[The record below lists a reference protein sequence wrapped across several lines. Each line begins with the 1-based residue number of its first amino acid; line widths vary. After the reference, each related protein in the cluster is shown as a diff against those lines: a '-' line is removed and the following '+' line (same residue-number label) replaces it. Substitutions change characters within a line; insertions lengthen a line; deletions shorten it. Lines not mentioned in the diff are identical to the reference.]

1 MSWRAKISQ
10 TVARETSAAPYA
22 YILLVFLMLAA
33 LAVWK
38 RWQIA
43 EDREYR
49 QKFSETIQFERER
62 IQLRL
67 SALNENMRAL
77 AALHESRPTDAQALR
92 ALMQGLRLADRYP
105 GLLGAA
111 AGAFAGPEIVLSFAA
126 PADFRPDS
134 TRPERR
140 ASLERA
146 LLAAEHSGAPAFVAD
161 GQANDPTRSDFE
173 LALPAGPGRFILVRM
188 DLQAVLR
195 SAFGDRVQV
204 VAAESPGAYTEV
216 ATLEIGGLRRNIFFH
231 VPEAPPTSEI
241 RASWVFL
248 GAAIVVAFCLFLALR
263 ALLVSRVR
271 AQRLAEEM
279 TVQYRESE
287 RRSEAASQAKTEFL
301 ARMSHEIRT
310 PLNAVLGAA
319 ELLNASEL
327 GSDQR
332 ELVDVLDSAGKNLL
346 QLINDVLDLSRIES
360 GRLQIESIEFDP
372 RQECREVLQVIH
384 VIVERKGLSLSCE
397 IDPALPA
404 RLIGDPNRIRQSLWN
419 LCGNAVKFTER
430 GGIKVAVRMRP
441 AGEAE
446 RLLIEYSVEDT
457 GLGIPPDRLDSIF
470 EDFTQ
475 VDSSVARKFG
485 GTGLGLA
492 ITRKLVHLMGGEI
505 RAESEPGRGSRF
517 TFTVNVRAVRG
528 ADNRQMQTRSAAA
541 DAGEKKD
548 GAVMRILLVEDT
560 EVNRALLGR
569 FLRKP
574 EYAVEEAANGVEA
587 VAKYRENSYD
597 VILMDI
603 EMPEMDG
610 LEATRQIRKIEAAE
624 ERPRTP
630 VIALTAHALDD
641 YMQRGMAAGCDRYLT
656 KPIRMDVLYAA
667 LREIT
672 GG

>member
-1 MSWRAKISQ
+1 MSWREKIARSLL
-10 TVARETSAAPYA
+10 RETSAAPYA
-22 YILLVFLMLAA
+22 YILLLFLMLAA

-67 SALNENMRAL
+67 AALNENMRAL
-77 AALHESRPTDAQALR
+77 AALHAARPADAEALR

-105 GLLGAA
+105 GLEGAA
-111 AGAFAGPEIVLSFAA
+111 AGGFVGREIALTFAE
-126 PADFRPDS
+126 PADFRPQS
-134 TRPERR
+134 ITPERR
-140 ASLERA
+140 ADLERA
-146 LLAAEHSGAPAFVAD
+146 LLTAERSGAPAFVSD
-161 GQANDPTRSDFE
+161 GGESELARAHFE
-173 LALPAGPGRFILVRM
+173 LALPAGPRRFIIVRM
-188 DLQAVLR
+188 DFQAVMR

-204 VAAESPGAYTEV
+204 VAAESPGAYTEIV
-216 ATLEIGGLRRNIFFH
+216 TLEIGGLKRNIFFR

-248 GAAIVVAFCLFLALR
+248 GASLIVALCLFLALR

-279 TVQYRESE
+279 TVQYRDSE

-319 ELLNASEL
+319 ELLRASEL
-327 GSDQR
+327 GADQR

-372 RQECREVLQVIH
+372 RQECREVLQVIQ
-384 VIVERKGLSLSCE
+384 VIVERKGLTLSCE

-430 GGIKVAVRMRP
+430 GGIQVAVRMRP
-441 AGEAE
+441 TDEPG
-446 RLLIEYSVEDT
+446 RVLIEYSVEDS
-457 GLGIPPDRLDSIF
+457 GVGIPPDRIDSIF

-505 RAESEPGRGSRF
+505 HAESEPGRGSRF
-517 TFTVNVRAVRG
+517 TFTVNVHVVGGAAVSTT
-528 ADNRQMQTRSAAA
+528 QTRTAAT
-541 DAGEKKD
+541 DAAEKKD

-560 EVNRALLGR
+560 EVNRTLLGR

-574 EYAVEEAANGVEA
+574 EYSVEEATNGVEA

-610 LEATRQIRKIEAAE
+610 LEATRQIRQIEE
-624 ERPRTP
+624 TEKRPRTP

-641 YMQRGMAAGCDRYLT
+641 YMQRGIAAGCDRYLT
-656 KPIRMDVLYAA
+656 KPIRMDVLYTA
-667 LREIT
+667 LREIR

>member
-1 MSWRAKISQ
+1 MSWRAKITQS
-10 TVARETSAAPYA
+10 VLRETSAAPYA
-22 YILLVFLMLAA
+22 YILLVFLLLAA

-38 RWQIA
+38 RWQIS

-67 SALNENMRAL
+67 AALNENMRAL
-77 AALHESRPTDAQALR
+77 AALHEARPTDPQALR

-105 GLLGAA
+105 GLEGAA
-111 AGAFAGPEIVLSFAA
+111 AGGFEGDRIVLAFAA
-126 PADFRPDS
+126 PAQFRPAS
-134 TRPERR
+134 TAPELRLE
-140 ASLERA
+140 LERA
-146 LLAAEHSGAPAFVAD
+146 LLAAERSGAPAFVAD
-161 GQANDPTRSDFE
+161 RPDRAADDTTFE
-173 LALPAGPGRFILVRM
+173 LALPAGPARFVLVRM
-188 DLQAVLR
+188 DLHAVLR

-204 VAAESPGAYTEV
+204 IAAESPGAYTEV
-216 ATLEIGGLRRNIFFH
+216 VTLEIGGLKRNIFFR
-231 VPEAPPTSEI
+231 VPEAPPAGEI

-248 GAAIVVAFCLFLALR
+248 GGALVVALCLFLALR

-319 ELLNASEL
+319 ELLRASEL

-372 RQECREVLQVIH
+372 RQECREVLQVIQ
-384 VIVERKGLSLSCE
+384 VIVERKGLTLSCE

-430 GGIKVAVRMRP
+430 GGVKVGVRVQP
-441 AGEAE
+441 AGDPE
-446 RLLIEYSVEDT
+446 RVIVEYSVEDS
-457 GLGIPPDRLDSIF
+457 GVGIPPDRIDSIF

-475 VDSSVARKFG
+475 VDSSVARRFG

-492 ITRKLVHLMGGEI
+492 ITRKLVNLMGGRI
-505 RAESEPGRGSRF
+505 QAESQPGRGSRF
-517 TFTVNVRAVRG
+517 TFTVNVRAVGG
-528 ADNRQMQTRSAAA
+528 ANVMEPNPNAIVTNASD
-541 DAGEKKD
+541 KKE
-548 GAVMRILLVEDT
+548 GAVLRILLVEDT
-560 EVNRALLGR
+560 EVNRTLLGR

-574 EYAVEEAANGVEA
+574 EYSVEEATNGIEA

-610 LEATRQIRKIEAAE
+610 LEATRQIRKME
-624 ERPRTP
+624 ETENRPRTP

-672 GG
+672 SA

>member
-1 MSWRAKISQ
+1 MSWRAKITQS
-10 TVARETSAAPYA
+10 VARETSAAPYA

-67 SALNENMRAL
+67 AALNENMRAL
-77 AALHESRPTDAQALR
+77 AALHEARPEDAQTLR
-92 ALMQGLRLADRYP
+92 ALMQGLRLTDRYP
-105 GLLGAA
+105 GLQGAA
-111 AGAFAGPEIVLSFAA
+111 AGGFAGEAIALSFAA
-126 PADFRPDS
+126 PVDFRPES
-134 TRPERR
+134 TAPERR
-140 ASLERA
+140 ADLKRA
-146 LLAAEHSGAPAFVAD
+146 LLAAERSGAPAFVSDDEAS
-161 GQANDPTRSDFE
+161 DPARTNFE

-216 ATLEIGGLRRNIFFH
+216 VTLEIGGLRRNIFFH

-248 GAAIVVAFCLFLALR
+248 GASLIVAFCLFLALR

-310 PLNAVLGAA
+310 PLNAVLGTA
-319 ELLNASEL
+319 ELLRASEL
-327 GSDQR
+327 ESDQR
-332 ELVDVLDSAGKNLL
+332 ELVDVLESAGKNLL

-372 RQECREVLQVIH
+372 RQECREVLQVIQ
-384 VIVERKGLSLSCE
+384 VIVDRKGLALSCE

-441 AGEAE
+441 AGEPE
-446 RLLIEYSVEDT
+446 RIFIEYSVEDS
-457 GLGIPPDRLDSIF
+457 GVGIPPDRIDSIF

-492 ITRKLVHLMGGEI
+492 ITRKLVHLMGGDI
-505 RAESEPGRGSRF
+505 HAESEPGRGSRF
-517 TFTVNVRAVRG
+517 TFSVNVRAVGGVR
-528 ADNRQMQTRSAAA
+528 ASEAQPHAAA
-541 DAGEKKD
+541 AGAGEKKD

-574 EYAVEEAANGVEA
+574 EYSVEEATNGVEA
-587 VAKYRENSYD
+587 VAKYRQNSYD

-624 ERPRTP
+624 GRPRTP

-641 YMQRGMAAGCDRYLT
+641 YMQRGIAAGCDRYLT
-656 KPIRMDVLYAA
+656 KPIRMDVLYTA

-672 GG
+672 GA